1 MIYHVGIGGANP
13 WHVIIAWAIFF
24 GWGLIAGSGFFVW
37 WMRTQRRNPHDGR
50 NPGVPRTSLG
60 VHAETVQRSPE
71 PRRTAMV
78 LAMSLVLIFSVY
90 MLVKDSS
97 PLWTAVWT
105 IWSVVLTIAVIVGV
119 RILLRPPDRRS

>member
-1 MIYHVGIGGANP
+1 
-13 WHVIIAWAIFF
+13 
-24 GWGLIAGSGFFVW
+24 
-37 WMRTQRRNPHDGR
+37 
-50 NPGVPRTSLG
+50 
-60 VHAETVQRSPE
+60 
-71 PRRTAMV
+71 MV